1 MHAITSSLAVG
12 NVEDAK
18 RPPGFIGGVLFLA
31 QEYEIRPPPGVTFA
45 KIPLTEFAEVSA
57 STLHSAIQ
65 WLEEQAADQKLLV
78 CCRAGMGRS
87 VSVAIAY
94 LCCVAGQPYAE
105 ALALVKARRPGAT
118 PLPRLEQTI
127 REVLEL
133 RQPTGGQAVPKSGA
147 PGESGAFAE

>member
-18 RPPGFIGGVLFLA
+18 CPPAYIGGLLFLA
-31 QEYEIRPPPGVTFA
+31 QEYDIAPPKGITFA
-45 KIPLTEFAEVSA
+45 KIPLTEFAEVSPN
-57 STLHSAIQ
+57 TLHSAIQ
-65 WLEEQAADQKLLV
+65 WLEERAPDQKILI

-94 LCCVAGQPYAE
+94 LCCIAGLPYAE

-118 PLPRLEQTI
+118 PLPQLEQTI
-127 REVLEL
+127 QKVLEL
-133 RQPTGGQAVPKSGA
+133 RQPASGQAVP
-147 PGESGAFAE
+147 PR

>member
-12 NVEDAK
+12 NIEDA
-18 RPPGFIGGVLFLA
+18 RHPPPFIGGILFLA
-31 QEYEIRPPPGVTFA
+31 QEHDIAPPKDVTFE

-57 STLHSAIQ
+57 STLHAAIQ
-65 WLEEQAADQKLLV
+65 WLEEHARGQKLLI

-94 LCCVAGQPYAE
+94 LCCVAGLPYAE

-118 PLPRLEQTI
+118 PLPQLEQTI
-127 REVLEL
+127 RKVLEL
-133 RQPTGGQAVPKSGA
+133 RQPTG
-147 PGESGAFAE
+147 